1 MNMYIWAIGTL
12 EARSRVWENF
22 SQLKFFRNAEAVAQ
36 RCTVEKMFLEISQN
50 SQENTCTKVS
60 FFTKV
65 VGLRPATL
73 SKRRPRHRYSPVNFV
88 KFLRTTFIT
97 EHLRFLLLEMM
108 TNAFYFT
115 LRALFVLQ
123 MFKFLS

>member
-1 MNMYIWAIGTL
+1 MNMYIWAIGKL
-12 EARSRVWENF
+12 EGRSRVWENF

-73 SKRRPRHRYSPVNFV
+73 SNFFFV

-97 EHLRFLLLEMM
+97 EHVRFLLLEMM

>member
-50 SQENTCTKVS
+50 SQENTCTKV
-60 FFTKV
+60 
-65 VGLRPATL
+65 L
-73 SKRRPRHRYSPVNFV
+73 
-88 KFLRTTFIT
+88 
-97 EHLRFLLLEMM
+97 
-108 TNAFYFT
+108 FY
-115 LRALFVLQ
+115 
-123 MFKFLS
+123 